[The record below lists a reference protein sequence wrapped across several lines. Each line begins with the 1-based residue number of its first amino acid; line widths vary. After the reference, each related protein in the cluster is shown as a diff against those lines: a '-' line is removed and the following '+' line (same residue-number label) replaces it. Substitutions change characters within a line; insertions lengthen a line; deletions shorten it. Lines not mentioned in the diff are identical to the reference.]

1 MMKGIMQKGGS
12 GSYEEDAPKTSFKQA
27 FASARKGGEKTFEWN
42 GKKYT
47 TDVAKPAA
55 DKAKATA
62 RTATMSKKG
71 EMVGALDEATR
82 KMPADTSPLAKKNIM
97 EARRKS
103 MEDYDNADRAE
114 GMKAYKPRATDIEDA
129 KPMTKMSLQGEDY
142 KKGGSV
148 KKYAKGGSVSGRA
161 DGIAKKGKTNC
172 KMV

>member
-1 MMKGIMQKGGS
+1 MMGFDRDKR
-12 GSYEEDAPKTSFKQA
+12 GSYKEDAPKKTPIVTKKMLADSGHDNLRDYLNAQRGLTRRKA
-27 FASARKGGEKTFEWN
+27 EEPEKKSAPAAAAG
-42 GKKYT
+42 GKK
-47 TDVAKPAA
+47 
-55 DKAKATA
+55 
-62 RTATMSKKG
+62 S

-82 KMPADTSPLAKKNIM
+82 KMSADTSPLAKKNIM
-97 EARRKS
+97 EARRKA